1 MQKNNNV
8 LSIINIITQLIA
20 TAVIV
25 IQFIQKKKR
34 GNRTQFENHAF
45 QSLDVELKIQNDE
58 VYL

>member
-8 LSIINIITQLIA
+8 LSIINIVTQLIA

-25 IQFIQKKKR
+25 IRFIQKR
-34 GNRTQFENHAF
+34 SAEIVHNLRTMHF
-45 QSLDVELKIQNDE
+45 QSLDVELKIQNNE

>member
-8 LSIINIITQLIA
+8 LSIINIVTQLIA

-34 GNRTQFENHAF
+34 GNRT
-45 QSLDVELKIQNDE
+45 
-58 VYL
+58 